1 MKFVDEV
8 QIRVKAGDGGDGCIA
23 WRREKFIPRGGPS
36 GGDGGNGGDVV
47 LEVDPQMATLLDYRF
62 VPEHKARS
70 GQNGMGSDCNGA
82 DGEPLVLRVP
92 PGTVVKDAATGE
104 EKPAPVELVRLAVP
118 RRVYTNS
125 HLRYVA
131 EVLRA
136 IADRKS
142 DLRGYRIVKQARYL
156 RHFTAELAPL

>member
-47 LEVDPQMATLLDYRF
+47 FEVDPQMATLLDYRF

-104 EKPAPVELVRLAVP
+104 VLADLAAPGQRMV
-118 RRVYTNS
+118 
-125 HLRYVA
+125 VA
-131 EVLRA
+131 
-136 IADRKS
+136 K
-142 DLRGYRIVKQARYL
+142 
-156 RHFTAELAPL
+156 